1 MRWIAGL
8 LLAAMPVAAWAEDA
22 RLSELQG
29 VLVPMRKIP
38 AAHLRLR
45 GATPAL
51 TTIKHKLR
59 DWMETHLSALEPNGD
74 AEALARQLNDEL
86 SFSARMF
93 RRAAKHS
100 ARIGRCLASV
110 TSLLDFTP

>member
-86 SFSARMF
+86 KRGEFFCAYVP
-93 RRAAKHS
+93 K
-100 ARIGRCLASV
+100 GGETQCPDW
-110 TSLLDFTP
+110 SLLGFGNQFA